1 MKTESE
7 NPARRRILIA
17 ILAAIAGARIV
28 PTIVNSEAHAA
39 TLLRLAEDDPAAK
52 ALKYHIDAAEAP
64 RTDKAGTPAEKQ
76 FCHNCSFI
84 QADDGEWRPC
94 QIFPSKAVNA
104 NGWCTA
110 WSLKS

>member
-1 MKTESE
+1 MRKKIA
-7 NPARRRILIA
+7 NPVRRRIMIA
-17 ILAAIAGARIV
+17 SLAAIAGSRYTPTMFVDQAR
-28 PTIVNSEAHAA
+28 AA

-52 ALKYHIDAAEAP
+52 ALEYHINAADAP
-64 RTDKAGTPAEKQ
+64 RVDKAGTHAEEQ

-94 QIFPSKAVNA
+94 QIFPSRAVSA

-110 WSLKS
+110 WSIKS